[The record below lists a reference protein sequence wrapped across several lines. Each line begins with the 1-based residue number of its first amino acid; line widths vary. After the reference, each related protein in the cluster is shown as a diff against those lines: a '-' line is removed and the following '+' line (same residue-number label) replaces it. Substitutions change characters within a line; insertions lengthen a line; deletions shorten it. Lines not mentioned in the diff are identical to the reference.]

1 MAHARRSGGK
11 VENFLPKRLVDIAYQ
26 SPPPY
31 VEGNAVSKKQE
42 HHMRFLKTV
51 TLSAAFAV
59 AATAAMADKLPL
71 GSISSYLNK
80 MTTAQGEFTQI
91 NSDGTISTGTIYIK
105 RPGRVRFEYNAPE
118 TGLVIAGSNTVVIY
132 DTKSNQPPET
142 YPLSRTPLSI
152 ILARNVNLTQAKM
165 VTGHAYDGTATT
177 VTAQDPENPQ
187 YGNIQMKFTGPNPE
201 LRQWI
206 INDGNGSQTT
216 VVLGELKQ
224 GGSLPNKLF
233 DVGSPGTANR

>member
-1 MAHARRSGGK
+1 
-11 VENFLPKRLVDIAYQ
+11 
-26 SPPPY
+26 
-31 VEGNAVSKKQE
+31 
-42 HHMRFLKTV
+42 MRFLKTFA
-51 TLSAAFAV
+51 LGAAIALV
-59 AATAAMADKLPL
+59 ATASLADKLPL
-71 GSISSYLNK
+71 GSISSYLNA
-80 MTTAQGEFTQI
+80 MTTAKGEFTQI

-105 RPGRVRFEYNAPE
+105 RPGRVRFEYNAPDS
-118 TGLVIAGSNTVVIY
+118 GLVVAGSNTVVIY

-152 ILARNVNLTQAKM
+152 ILARNVNLNQAKM
-165 VTGHAYDGTATT
+165 VTGHSYDGTATT

-187 YGNIQMKFTGPNPE
+187 YGNIQMKFTGPKPE

-216 VVLGELKQ
+216 VILGALQQ

-233 DVGSPGTANR
+233 DVGSPGSVNR

>member
-1 MAHARRSGGK
+1 
-11 VENFLPKRLVDIAYQ
+11 
-26 SPPPY
+26 
-31 VEGNAVSKKQE
+31 
-42 HHMRFLKTV
+42 MRILKT
-51 TLSAAFAV
+51 LALGAAIAI
-59 AATAAMADKLPL
+59 AASGAMADKLPL
-71 GSISSYLNK
+71 GSISKYLNA
-80 MTTAQGEFTQI
+80 MSTAKGDFTQI

-105 RPGRVRFEYNAPE
+105 RPGRVRFEYNAPD
-118 TGLVIAGSNTVVIY
+118 TGLVVAGSNTVVIY
-132 DTKSNQPPET
+132 DTKSNQPPES

-152 ILARNVNLTQAKM
+152 ILARNVNLNQAKM

-216 VVLGELKQ
+216 VILGELKK
-224 GGSLPNKLF
+224 GGNLSNRLF
-233 DVGSPGTANR
+233 DTSAGSSDR